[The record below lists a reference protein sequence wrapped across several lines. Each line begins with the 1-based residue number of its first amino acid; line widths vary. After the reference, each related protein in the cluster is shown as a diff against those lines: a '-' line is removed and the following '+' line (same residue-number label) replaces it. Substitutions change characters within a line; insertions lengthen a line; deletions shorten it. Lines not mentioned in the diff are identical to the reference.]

1 MTENLAHE
9 TDVGWERTDLSVGK
23 VLKRIESLGPP
34 VDPRNS
40 RSSRLLAKVLLSFKV
55 EGL

>member
-9 TDVGWERTDLSVGK
+9 TDVGLERTDLSVGK

-34 VDPRNS
+34 VDPRNP
-40 RSSRLLAKVLLSFKV
+40 RSSRLLAKVLLSFKA